1 MKLLFLQVY
10 LMYGDEETV
19 TAPNVKYPALNA
31 FSTSLQVF
39 VNSKSIGIFHLAIH
53 YIYLPVS
60 VIFYVL
66 TI

>member
-1 MKLLFLQVY
+1 
-10 LMYGDEETV
+10 MYGDEETV